1 MADTKISALTAL
13 TGANVASDDVLP
25 IVDTSV
31 TTTKKIAA
39 SELKIY
45 MSDSPTFVTPTL
57 GTPASGNF
65 STGTFTWPTF
75 NQNTSGTAAGLSA
88 TLVASSG
95 GTGQYSY
102 AIGDLLYAS
111 SSTTL
116 AKLADVVTGNALLSG
131 GVGVAPAWGQVG
143 LTTHVTGTLPIANGG
158 SNATSFTSGYP
169 IYFNGTSFAQ
179 GTTSTKE
186 LSWDNSNGRLGIGTA
201 SPSVRFHLIGGRST
215 FAANSESF
223 AMYVQYNSATTGY
236 YFGGSSDSGLSFSTG
251 GGSEAMRIGAGRN
264 LLIGATVEPTSSYFN
279 LVLGTGG
286 APSADPAAGLCAL
299 WFDGT
304 NLKARVGASTKTIT
318 WA

>member
-45 MSDSPTFVTPTL
+45 MSASPTFVTPAL

-88 TLVASSG
+88 
-95 GTGQYSY
+95 
-102 AIGDLLYAS
+102 
-111 SSTTL
+111 
-116 AKLADVVTGNALLSG
+116 
-131 GVGVAPAWGQVG
+131 
-143 LTTHVTGTLPIANGG
+143 TLPIANGG

-186 LSWDNSNGRLGIGTA
+186 FSWDNTNGRLGIGTA
-201 SPSVRFHLIGGRST
+201 SPTVRFHLIGGRST
-215 FAANSESF
+215 FAANSEPF
-223 AMYVQYNSATTGY
+223 AMYVQYNSSTTGY
-236 YFGGSSDSGLSFSTG
+236 YFGGSSDSGLAFSTG

-264 LLIGATVEPTSSYFN
+264 LLIGATAEPTSSYFN